1 MGGEKLAMNAQ
12 GRVAREEVPA
22 LARSILEAVP
32 QEDPDVAK
40 WKSMLDGH
48 HLDDAHPDEPYALM
62 TCVLALQ
69 AVAEG
74 NAGVGCMIAAEDG
87 AAVAYGHNKVF
98 HPYFRSDLHGEMV
111 TMNEFENLRLDIPPG
126 DLTLYTSLEP
136 CPMCMVRMLTAGIGR
151 VLYLARDEMWGMT
164 EERDKLPQTWRDLAE
179 GKVFA
184 AADCSPELRDTSSRI
199 FGINIDELYQRL
211 KNR

>member
-1 MGGEKLAMNAQ
+1 MAMNARR
-12 GRVAREEVPA
+12 RVAREEVPA
-22 LARSILEAVP
+22 LAMSILEAVP

-40 WKSMLDGH
+40 WKSMLGNY
-48 HLDDAHPDEPYALM
+48 HLDGAHPDEPHALM

-74 NAGVGCMIAAEDG
+74 NAGVGCMIAAADG
-87 AAVAYGHNKVF
+87 GAVAYGHNKVF

-111 TMNEFENLRLDIPPG
+111 TMNEFEDLRLDIRPG

-136 CPMCMVRMLTAGIGR
+136 CPMCMARILTAGIGR

-164 EERDKLPQTWRDLAE
+164 EERDKLPPTWRDLAE

-184 AADCSPELRDTSSRI
+184 AAECSQELRVASSRI
-199 FGINIDELYQRL
+199 FAINIDELYERL